1 MKLLI
6 VLGLIPLFSAQTS
19 FLGYPNM
26 KAYRQAQAQGNPQ
39 KEYNNNNNLWGLM
52 FPGFPGFAT
61 LSSGTGGGQTS
72 YSSSGN
78 KKENQQDNLFGLKG
92 LNNQLAQQLR
102 FMTDA
107 LVSMLQQVAQD
118 PRTDEVFKVMDKI
131 CVGNME
137 ETIQALQL
145 GTDAAEMALLDST
158 NLLDDAVQGKVK
170 LNKEGL

>member
-1 MKLLI
+1 M
-6 VLGLIPLFSAQTS
+6 
-19 FLGYPNM
+19 
-26 KAYRQAQAQGNPQ
+26 
-39 KEYNNNNNLWGLM
+39 
-52 FPGFPGFAT
+52 
-61 LSSGTGGGQTS
+61 GGQTT

-92 LNNQLAQQLR
+92 LNNQFAQQLR

-131 CVGNME
+131 CVSNME

-158 NLLDDAVQGKVK
+158 NLLDDAV
-170 LNKEGL
+170 